1 MDMMLKILGNNG
13 LLGAVFS
20 TIFVIGLGYYARKA
34 NIVAE
39 NGAKVLSSVAAECNA
54 AIFGVQRVYDQN

>member
-1 MDMMLKILGNNG
+1 MDMMLKILSDNG

-39 NGAKVLSSVAAECNA
+39 NGAKVLSALLLNVTCHFWRST
-54 AIFGVQRVYDQN
+54 RL